1 MCLIVNDAKRQ
12 AKEREDDQRQE
23 NPVRHQPAI
32 ALAWTDKQRA
42 MFQKIDQGM
51 ERCSAI
57 ELCTPP
63 RGPHTKPLKIVDVV
77 AALARF
83 VCNVPRE
90 RSVQERQLQ
99 DSVSQSHAARRVD
112 GYCVRT
118 VRYQTVGS
126 CTSLVTSRGRPNNRK
141 LYCLLQKPLH
151 VYSPH
156 VPANRLKSSRHERRY
171 VPRFFQWRS

>member
-99 DSVSQSHAARRVD
+99 DSVSQSHAARHVD
-112 GYCVRT
+112 GYCLTHRSIPDSGVM
-118 VRYQTVGS
+118 Y
-126 CTSLVTSRGRPNNRK
+126 
-141 LYCLLQKPLH
+141 
-151 VYSPH
+151 
-156 VPANRLKSSRHERRY
+156 KSGY
-171 VPRFFQWRS
+171 FTWPPK